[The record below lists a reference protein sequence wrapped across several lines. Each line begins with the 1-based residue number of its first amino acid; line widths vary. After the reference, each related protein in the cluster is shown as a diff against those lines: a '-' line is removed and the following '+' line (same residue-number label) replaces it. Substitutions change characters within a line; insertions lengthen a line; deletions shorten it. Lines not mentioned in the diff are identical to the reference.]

1 MTGEAIVSIGTILI
15 ALIGAMFTYIV
26 RPYINSKT
34 TEKQRDDMVFWV
46 RIAVNAAEQMKD
58 AGILK
63 IPKKGYVINFLNDIG
78 FMVDELELNALI
90 EAAVFEINKNK
101 EKN

>member
-58 AGILK
+58 AGILR
-63 IPKKGYVINFLNDIG
+63 IPKKAYVLDFLNSKGIQI
-78 FMVDELELNALI
+78 DESQLNALI
-90 EAAVFEINKNK
+90 EAAVYELNKGK
-101 EKN
+101 DK